1 MKTSHYKVIGIAL
14 LAGVILAAIAFQVFG
29 SGLVS
34 TRPPAPA
41 RVIIIQGHTVTQTF
55 SEVTVYHAVRILAL
69 GSIALLGFACILRG
83 RSHETN
89 A

>member
-1 MKTSHYKVIGIAL
+1 MKTSHYKIVGIVL
-14 LAGVILAAIAFQVFG
+14 LAVAFLVAIAWQVFG

-34 TRPPAPA
+34 KLPAPPP
-41 RVIIIQGHTVTQTF
+41 RVFYIQDTLGAHF
-55 SEVTVYHAVRILAL
+55 YDEVTVYHVFRMLAL
-69 GSIALLGFACILRG
+69 ASIALLGLACILRG